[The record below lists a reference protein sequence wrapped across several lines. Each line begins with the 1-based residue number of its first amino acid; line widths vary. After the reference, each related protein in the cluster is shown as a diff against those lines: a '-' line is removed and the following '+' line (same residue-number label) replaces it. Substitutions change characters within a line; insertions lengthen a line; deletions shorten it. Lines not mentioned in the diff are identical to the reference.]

1 MQEYTNQQELSVI
14 LLSTSSKNTSLWL
27 SKVPSKCKCKCNESG
42 YPTYRK
48 AVSKSVKQV
57 HAYTTTKHT
66 VLETRLQAS
75 ATVASTRV
83 HQLALEPASDNI
95 LTQGQIVTIPC
106 SWIDYSPSLDLDLDL
121 SKLISQLNKYKI
133 NINVFNKHN
142 AHQSFWDVSWLRR
155 WKNL

>member
-1 MQEYTNQQELSVI
+1 M
-14 LLSTSSKNTSLWL
+14 
-27 SKVPSKCKCKCNESG
+27 
-42 YPTYRK
+42 
-48 AVSKSVKQV
+48 KQL
-57 HAYTTTKHT
+57 HAYITQA
-66 VLETRLQAS
+66 LEEVQACIYYNQALCFGEAS
-75 ATVASTRV
+75 ATVASTRAHQPAETASDPLKHELQNTRLQASASAYAIRV